1 MASLS
6 IWRTRLFVSMFE
18 NAVTQCELWT
28 SNFSITLDLLEMQ
41 SLNPSPGL
49 MNKTCIFNRVL
60 RWHECTSNF
69 ENNILRYKVYYS
81 KFHSLILQSSNVSS
95 LLLCFF
101 FFFSFWVFEKIS
113 LNHIHLVEFRTFWV
127 TLIRMSTCQTMLEI
141 SECKPMRIYF

>member
-18 NAVTQCELWT
+18 NAVTQCELRT

-41 SLNPSPGL
+41 SLNTSPGL
-49 MNKTCIFNRVL
+49 MNTTCIFKRVL
-60 RWHECTSNF
+60 RWYECTANF

-95 LLLCFF
+95 LLLS
-101 FFFSFWVFEKIS
+101 FFSFRVFEKIS
-113 LNHIHLVEFRTFWV
+113 LKHIHLVEFRTSWV
-127 TLIRMSTCQTMLEI
+127 TLIRMSTSHTMLEI
-141 SECKPMRIYF
+141 SECKPMRMYF